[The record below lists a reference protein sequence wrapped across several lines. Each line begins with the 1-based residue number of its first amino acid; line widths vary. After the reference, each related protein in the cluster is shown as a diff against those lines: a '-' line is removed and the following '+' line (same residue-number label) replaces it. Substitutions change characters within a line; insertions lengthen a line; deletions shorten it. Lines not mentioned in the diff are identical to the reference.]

1 MEEDKIKNE
10 SEEIGKV
17 YEEYVEKVEK
27 LRSEENSIIDEL
39 EEKMEE
45 IKNVEI
51 EKLRENE
58 EKLGEVKNDFQ
69 KALDGLKAEYNVIAS
84 ARQRNKVLTH
94 PEQASMVQKKE
105 KKAELKKEKKKEN
118 IYLKSE
124 KSETQDMEKLV
135 EKKPAIEPGPSD
147 DFNSPSDKP
156 EEEKMTEVVQENVD
170 NETSGFPKPEPI
182 TEKLIREEPVDE
194 TASPQITQDNSANI
208 ATEPEPPKMTFE
220 SPKENYE
227 PRILEIK
234 TREDLI
240 NLLDSIPGIQDKE
253 KFFTSDELKK
263 AAIEALDSRNKKL
276 LDNITRKNNLRLK
289 VYEIMRHEEK

>member
-1 MEEDKIKNE
+1 MEEDEIKNE

-84 ARQRNKVLTH
+84 ARQRNKLIVH
-94 PEQASMVQKKE
+94 PEQASMIQKKE
-105 KKAELKKEKKKEN
+105 KKTELIKEKKQEAEN
-118 IYLKSE
+118 IKISE
-124 KSETQDMEKLV
+124 VKQDN
-135 EKKPAIEPGPSD
+135 AGD
-147 DFNSPSDKP
+147 A
-156 EEEKMTEVVQENVD
+156 
-170 NETSGFPKPEPI
+170 TSGFPKPEPI
-182 TEKLIREEPVDE
+182 TEKLVQEEPRPESE
-194 TASPQITQDNSANI
+194 TPEIVQENPADT
-208 ATEPEPPKMTFE
+208 ATEPPKMTFK
-220 SPKENYE
+220 SPEENYE

-240 NLLDSIPGIQDKE
+240 IFLNSIPGIQDAE
-253 KFFTSDELKK
+253 KFFASDELKK
-263 AAIEALDSRNKKL
+263 AVIEALDSKNKKL
-276 LDNITRKNNLRLK
+276 LDNIPRKNNLRLK